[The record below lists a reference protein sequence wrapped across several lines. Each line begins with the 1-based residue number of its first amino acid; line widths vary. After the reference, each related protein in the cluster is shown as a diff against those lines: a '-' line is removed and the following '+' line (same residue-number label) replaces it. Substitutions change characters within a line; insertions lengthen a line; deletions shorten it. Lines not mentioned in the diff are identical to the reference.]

1 MEKGHGMIYT
11 ENIQVDDH
19 GRFVECPVC
28 KNTEFSDDA
37 QYCKICGMNRSNLC
51 IPDDSSYQHYN
62 PANARF
68 CEFCGAKT
76 TFFQHKL
83 LLPWNEVVGKA
94 NNGGFIQVDEEELPF

>member
-11 ENIQVDDH
+11 ENIQVDDQ

-51 IPDDSSYQHYN
+51 IPDDSSYQHYIKSSK
-62 PANARF
+62 PQLGTCIGLR
-68 CEFCGAKT
+68 
-76 TFFQHKL
+76 L
-83 LLPWNEVVGKA
+83 LLFWQIIRSGLLLKQH
-94 NNGGFIQVDEEELPF
+94 FIYHYKHVWQAQE